1 MELLT
6 LRKEV
11 ILMNIIE
18 SVKNNYC
25 KNCKHSVKFQDNC
38 KDCSALVIGPLR
50 GGCILDVFKYY
61 IVDSE
66 NNK

>member
-1 MELLT
+1 
-6 LRKEV
+6 
-11 ILMNIIE
+11 MNIIE

-25 KNCKHSVKFQDNC
+25 KNCKYSVKFQGNC